1 VVKPLGLLARKRQD
15 LLGTW
20 SKIAHLL
27 RFRRRAR
34 RLNWLKV
41 DTTPALQ
48 HLPSKVK
55 TIEHYDE

>member
-1 VVKPLGLLARKRQD
+1 VVEPLGLLARKRQD